1 ERIALRSLAC
11 IAFEHA
17 ELLAGR
23 SLPKSIA
30 MPPPDLSAKERICL
44 KHLVDGKSIGQIAK
58 LMRVTPAT
66 VRFHSANLRRKI
78 GVSSRAE
85 LTAFANA
92 TTLVPRG

>member
-1 ERIALRSLAC
+1 
-11 IAFEHA
+11 
-17 ELLAGR
+17 
-23 SLPKSIA
+23 